1 MREKRIAAV
10 GLILLF
16 LALLLKGR
24 KVAPLE
30 EKVESELFWEG
41 RRI

>member
-24 KVAPLE
+24 KTPPLE
-30 EKVESELFWEG
+30 EDVKSEMLFWEL
-41 RRI
+41 I

>member
-10 GLILLF
+10 GLILLL

-24 KVAPLE
+24 KATPLE
-30 EKVESELFWEG
+30 EEVESKMLFWEL
-41 RRI
+41 I